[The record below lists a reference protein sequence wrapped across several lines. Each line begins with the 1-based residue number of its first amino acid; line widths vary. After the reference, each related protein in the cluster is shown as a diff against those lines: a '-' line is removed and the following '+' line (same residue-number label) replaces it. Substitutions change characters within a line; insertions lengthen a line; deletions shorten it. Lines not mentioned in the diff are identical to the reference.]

1 MAIFRRIRR
10 GENLESL
17 VDHLQHGGAPSSP
30 LLSAGQ
36 RLQFKFI
43 SCLIESTATLLQVEG
58 TASAFLAN
66 TVINIP
72 SYDAYAPFRDR
83 IVQLDDLGDLLTA
96 ANRPAAIH
104 ANSHHSPIISRSA
117 RGPLYWVPA
126 SPWLPGTSDQ
136 EASHLISL
144 FLCFLNHTWRFVE
157 TDLFLR
163 DMRSGN
169 LASQYCSPLLVHA
182 MMALASLNS
191 DLSEEHFQPGHS
203 FEKGMRYHDEAV
215 RLSTAAMSEPSI
227 TNIQGLAILALEC
240 LLRGNDL
247 QGEIHLSAAS
257 TLNRWLPLPVLSADM
272 TEQESEYYVARA
284 CVWWMAVHVA
294 LTYKIGMMVGGDD
307 THWESAPNL
316 DDVLPDTEI
325 YWVLMQEP
333 IARPREMNANHTS
346 RLAILSKT
354 NPLLFEPISPSATN
368 VSSYGFYGKQP
379 EC

>member
-1 MAIFRRIRR
+1 
-10 GENLESL
+10 
-17 VDHLQHGGAPSSP
+17 
-30 LLSAGQ
+30 
-36 RLQFKFI
+36 
-43 SCLIESTATLLQVEG
+43 
-58 TASAFLAN
+58 
-66 TVINIP
+66 
-72 SYDAYAPFRDR
+72 
-83 IVQLDDLGDLLTA
+83 
-96 ANRPAAIH
+96 
-104 ANSHHSPIISRSA
+104 
-117 RGPLYWVPA
+117 
-126 SPWLPGTSDQ
+126 
-136 EASHLISL
+136 
-144 FLCFLNHTWRFVE
+144 
-157 TDLFLR
+157 
-163 DMRSGN
+163 
-169 LASQYCSPLLVHA
+169 
-182 MMALASLNS
+182 MALASLNS

-203 FEKGMRYHDEAV
+203 FEKGMRYHEEAV

-257 TLNRWLPLPVLSADM
+257 TLNRWLPLPVRSADM

-325 YWVLMQEP
+325 YWVLMQES
-333 IARPREMNANHTS
+333 IAPSREMKANHTS
-346 RLAILSKT
+346 RLAILSKM
-354 NPLLFEPISPSATN
+354 NPSLFEPISPSATN